1 MRCSRIFLQVF
12 LLTSLVSLVGCFS
25 SNPADIE
32 AFVRPAQVA
41 VTAEDYILQPPD
53 EIEIYCSKVL
63 EVHAQR
69 QQIRPD
75 GKVSFEALGE
85 IDAAGKTPKELADI
99 IKEKIMVL
107 YALTGDN
114 PIDVRVVAYNSGVYY
129 VLGQVYLPGPK
140 PYTGRDTALR
150 ALAEAQ
156 PNPMAWVQR
165 VQVIRPSSDENIE
178 PRIFE
183 VNVDRMIAH
192 GDTSKDVL
200 LQEGDIIYVPPT
212 VVATIALKLEE
223 FLRPIGR
230 IFSTV
235 YITQRAQSG
244 PRGY

>member
-12 LLTSLVSLVGCFS
+12 LLTFLVSLTGCFS

-32 AFVRPAQVA
+32 AFVKPAQVA
-41 VTAEDYILQPPD
+41 VTAEDYVLQPPD
-53 EIEIYCSKVL
+53 EIEIYCSKVP

-99 IKEKIMVL
+99 MKEKVMLL
-107 YALTGDN
+107 YALTGDD
-114 PIDVRVVAYNSGVYY
+114 PIDVRVVVYESEVYY
-129 VLGQVYLPGPK
+129 VLGQVYLPGAK
-140 PYTGRDTALR
+140 TYTGRDTILR
-150 ALAEAQ
+150 ALAEAR

-165 VQVIRPSSDENIE
+165 VQVIRPSSDEAVE

-183 VNVDRMIAH
+183 VDFDRMIAH
-192 GDTSKDVL
+192 GDTRKDVL
-200 LQEGDIIYVPPT
+200 LQQGDIIYVPPT
-212 VVATIALKLEE
+212 VLATIALKLEE

-230 IFSTV
+230 AFSTV
-235 YITQRAQSG
+235 NIVYGRPEYRQ
-244 PRGY
+244 